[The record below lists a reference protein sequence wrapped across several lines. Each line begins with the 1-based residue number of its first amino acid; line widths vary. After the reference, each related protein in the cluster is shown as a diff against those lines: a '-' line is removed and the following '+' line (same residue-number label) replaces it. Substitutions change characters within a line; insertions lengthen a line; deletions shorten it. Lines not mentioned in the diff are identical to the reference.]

1 MNNVRTLVEIILRP
15 IKWIRSY
22 IFPTIEPDP
31 ELGIYKITY
40 TATIPNR
47 AHDIDEYSDVGLD
60 LYADENVKIP
70 KWSRATISTGIGFQ
84 IPVGHYIRIAAR
96 SGLSCTKN
104 IDIGAGVIDRGYRG
118 ICKVCLINS
127 NDIEYEVKRGDKIAQ
142 AILEKVSYPKIMVIS
157 ECLSESTRGCNGFGS
172 SG

>member
-1 MNNVRTLVEIILRP
+1 MNNIRTLVEVILLP

-22 IFPTIEPDP
+22 LFSPIKP
-31 ELGIYKITY
+31 ELGIYRFTY
-40 TATIPNR
+40 TAIIPTR
-47 AHDIDEYSDVGLD
+47 AHDTDKYSDVGLD
-60 LYADENVKIP
+60 LYADENVEIP

-84 IPVGHYIRIAAR
+84 IPEDHYIRIAAR

-127 NDIEYEVKRGDKIAQ
+127 SNVQYDVKRGDKIAQ
-142 AILEKVSYPKIMVIS
+142 AILEKVSYPTIMIMY
-157 ECLSESTRGCNGFGS
+157 ECSFKSTRGCNGFGS